1 MESRSKKTRL
11 SEHFTLEELTYS
23 RTAVENAIANEPPA
37 QVMVSLQHLA
47 GCLLEPLRQLYKKPI
62 AVLSGYR
69 NKEVN
74 RLVGGVATSQ
84 HVKGEAAD
92 CYTPEGPAK
101 LLELLLQSGLSFD
114 QAILYKRKKFLHLS
128 LKASGKNRMQ
138 VILCM
143 LCVVFLLAGCGAR
156 RTVTGTRL
164 EERRDSVRVIRRDSL
179 IRVANLEIS
188 DSLSWELEQ
197 IIYLPPDSSGV
208 QYLQSVTTAKASR
221 ICSWT
226 DSLLAVTG
234 SHTEYECLATENL
247 TTQHT
252 ARSSP
257 RSPFLP
263 LAGLAL
269 LLLFCLWIVCKL
281 RRGK

>member
-1 MESRSKKTRL
+1 MESRSKKTWL
-11 SEHFTLEELTYS
+11 SEHFSLEELTYS
-23 RTAVENAIANEPPA
+23 LTAVEHAIDNEPSPEA
-37 QVMVSLQHLA
+37 KSSLQHLTN
-47 GCLLEPLRQLYKKPI
+47 CLLEPLRQLYEKPI
-62 AVLSGYR
+62 AILSGYR

-101 LLELLLQSGLSFD
+101 LLELLLRSGLPFD
-114 QAILYKRKKFLHLS
+114 QAILYKRRKFLHIS

-143 LCVVFLLAGCGAR
+143 LCVIFLLTGCGAR
-156 RTVTGTRL
+156 RTVAGTCL
-164 EERRDSVRVIRRDSL
+164 EERRDSVRVSRRDSL
-179 IRVANLEIS
+179 ICVANLEIT

-197 IIYLPPDSSGV
+197 VVYLPPDSSGV
-208 QYLQSVTTAKASR
+208 QYLQSVTTAKAVR

-226 DSLLAVTG
+226 DSLLSSTG
-234 SHTEYECLATENL
+234 SHTEYERLATENL

-257 RSPFLP
+257 RSPCLP
-263 LAGLAL
+263 LAGLVL

-281 RRGK
+281 RRDK